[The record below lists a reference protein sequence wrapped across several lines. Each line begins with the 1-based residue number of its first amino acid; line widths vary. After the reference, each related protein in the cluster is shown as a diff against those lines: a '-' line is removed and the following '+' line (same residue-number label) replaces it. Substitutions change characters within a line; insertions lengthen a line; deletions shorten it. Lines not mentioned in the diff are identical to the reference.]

1 MKDFSTWQHGW
12 KTEKEEKKM
21 NEYEFTDET
30 MQNGLKALITGDYDP
45 EEINWEN
52 MRVKTFE
59 EEGVMTYDKGLV
71 ITLPDGSEY
80 QITIIRSR

>member
-1 MKDFSTWQHGW
+1 MS
-12 KTEKEEKKM
+12 
-21 NEYEFTDET
+21 EYEFTDET
-30 MQNGLKALITGDYDP
+30 MQNGLKALIMGDYDP

-52 MRVKTFE
+52 MRVNTFE

-80 QITIIRSR
+80 QISIIRSR

>member
-1 MKDFSTWQHGW
+1 
-12 KTEKEEKKM
+12 M

-30 MQNGLKALITGDYDP
+30 MQNGLKALITGDCDP

-52 MRVKTFE
+52 MRVNTFE